1 MSEQN
6 LADSLIK
13 HATDI
18 KSSCRGNTFLEN
30 LAWAV
35 VSAIV
40 VGIVPAVTA
49 ILVEVGF
56 LSGQGSR

>member
-13 HATDI
+13 HATYI
-18 KSSCRGNTFLEN
+18 KSSCHGNTFLEN